1 MACLWCDKKFGN
13 ALARKYPIKN
23 YDYVIANS
31 SYWKKPYSEAFSVK
45 EENVVVTGM
54 PRVDCL
60 FDDNYLKVS
69 KNKLLAKYPM
79 LKDKKLFYMLLLL
92 GEIFTKVFQCF
103 HLMVK
108 S

>member
-1 MACLWCDKKFGN
+1 M
-13 ALARKYPIKN
+13 
-23 YDYVIANS
+23 IANS

>member
-1 MACLWCDKKFGN
+1 M
-13 ALARKYPIKN
+13 
-23 YDYVIANS
+23 IANS

-69 KNKLLAKYPM
+69 KNKLLAKY
-79 LKDKKLFYMLLLL
+79 
-92 GEIFTKVFQCF
+92 QC
-103 HLMVK
+103 
-108 S
+108 